1 LGKEKDDTEMK
12 KSRAEIAGEQL
23 GRAIVEMVNL
33 MYQNNTVKNFWK
45 GLRNILESNQNYE
58 KTTPEKVTELLKQ
71 EKPMNGIMYQQL
83 DGMTSQLRKEVNNER
98 N

>member
-1 LGKEKDDTEMK
+1 MGKEKDDTEMK